1 MSLSRSSIATFAL
14 CSAAIL
20 AGCSTTGPA
29 HRGAYYQN
37 DGPGANPPTDI
48 DAIPD
53 AVPRIE
59 TYSKAAS
66 KPYTVFGKR
75 YVPITDDR
83 PFRQAGIASWYGRQF
98 HGGKTSDGETY
109 DMYAMTAAHTTL
121 PIPSYARVT
130 NTDNGKSVVVR
141 VNDRGPFHSS
151 RIMDLSYVA
160 AAKLGI
166 IGPGSAPVIVQ
177 AITNSDIARGIGTR
191 TASAAAPTAAQL
203 TASTHTPEAR
213 PAVSENRAPATIAT
227 TTPDAL
233 RALPNLE
240 AAMDESH
247 SSHTL
252 AANDEWHDA
261 MARNGHRAVSKT
273 VAYDESAAPTSGS
286 IYLQFGAFSAPENA
300 QSLAQKL
307 NRKIVSAGTA
317 SVRVKAA
324 NNMYRVQMGPYAN
337 RADAISAASRIKQ
350 QTGTEPAL
358 VAAR

>member
-20 AGCSTTGPA
+20 AGCSTTGPT

-83 PFRQAGIASWYGRQF
+83 PFRQEGIASWYGRQF

-109 DMYAMTAAHTTL
+109 DMYAMTAAHPTL

-191 TASAAAPTAAQL
+191 TASAATPTATQL
-203 TASTHTPEAR
+203 TASTQTPEVR
-213 PAVSENRAPATIAT
+213 PAASE
-227 TTPDAL
+227 
-233 RALPNLE
+233 
-240 AAMDESH
+240 
-247 SSHTL
+247 
-252 AANDEWHDA
+252 
-261 MARNGHRAVSKT
+261 
-273 VAYDESAAPTSGS
+273 
-286 IYLQFGAFSAPENA
+286 
-300 QSLAQKL
+300 
-307 NRKIVSAGTA
+307 
-317 SVRVKAA
+317 
-324 NNMYRVQMGPYAN
+324 
-337 RADAISAASRIKQ
+337 SR
-350 QTGTEPAL
+350 
-358 VAAR
+358 